1 MNKKL
6 DTVKLSRL
14 KKIIDLLEKH
24 NENSEDIDVAF
35 EYVIAS
41 CFPRAWNNI
50 QKRLSYEHTQG
61 YIQGREDAENEI
73 KRNS

>member
-14 KKIIDLLEKH
+14 KKIVELIEK
-24 NENSEDIDVAF
+24 NNDEDVDVTF
-35 EYVIAS
+35 EYMIAS
-41 CFPRAWNNI
+41 CFPRVWNNI

-73 KRNS
+73 KGNN

>member
-14 KKIIDLLEKH
+14 KKIVELIERNND
-24 NENSEDIDVAF
+24 EDVDVTF
-35 EYVIAS
+35 EYMIAS
-41 CFPRAWNNI
+41 CFPRVWNNI

-73 KRNS
+73 KGNN

>member
-14 KKIIDLLEKH
+14 KKIVELIERNND
-24 NENSEDIDVAF
+24 EDVDVTF
-35 EYVIAS
+35 EYIIAS
-41 CFPRAWNNI
+41 CFPRVWNNI

-73 KRNS
+73 KGNN

>member
-1 MNKKL
+1 MNEKL

-14 KKIIDLLEKH
+14 KKIIELIERNNDK
-24 NENSEDIDVAF
+24 DVDVTF
-35 EYVIAS
+35 EYMIAS
-41 CFPRAWNNI
+41 CFPRVWNNI

>member
-14 KKIIDLLEKH
+14 KKIIELIER
-24 NENSEDIDVAF
+24 NNNNSEEIEVSF
-35 EYVIAS
+35 EYMIAS
-41 CFPRAWNNI
+41 CFPRVWNNI
-50 QKRLSYEHTQG
+50 QERLSYEHTQG

-73 KRNS
+73 EGIS

>member
-14 KKIIDLLEKH
+14 KKIIELIERNNDK
-24 NENSEDIDVAF
+24 DVEVTF
-35 EYVIAS
+35 EYMIAS
-41 CFPRAWNNI
+41 CFPRVWNNI